1 MKLHCN
7 KCNTTL
13 TTDLYKTTKNK
24 FVTTKEPYG
33 YELEDGSVETYYTY
47 TTHLP
52 KDSFIYVE
60 SLVWNNK
67 GSSES
72 YNKGYFKV
80 IKEPSLYIT
89 NKDSVLHVPVFKEGY
104 GCCDYSMSDYHCPCC
119 NEVIGEMNFDCWQD
133 FKRVEFLKHKTHFEN
148 K

>member
-13 TTDLYKTTKNK
+13 TADLYKTTKNK
-24 FVTTKEPYG
+24 FVTTKEPFE
-33 YELEDGSVETYYTY
+33 YELEDGSIETDYTY
-47 TTHLP
+47 TTRPP
-52 KDSFIYVE
+52 KDSFIHVG

-80 IKEPSLYIT
+80 IKEPSIYIT

-104 GCCDYSMSDYHCPCC
+104 GCCDYSMSDYYCPYC

-133 FKRVEFLKHKTHFEN
+133 FKRIEFLKHKTHFEN
-148 K
+148 N

>member
-24 FVTTKEPYG
+24 FVTTKELFEYK
-33 YELEDGSVETYYTY
+33 LEDGSIETDYTY
-47 TTHLP
+47 TTRLP
-52 KDSFIYVE
+52 KDSFIHVG

-67 GSSES
+67 GNSES

-89 NKDSVLHVPVFKEGY
+89 NKDSVLHIPTFKEGY

>member
-1 MKLHCN
+1 MRLHCN

-24 FVTTKEPYG
+24 FVTTKEPYE
-33 YELEDGSVETYYTY
+33 YELEDGSIETDYTD
-47 TTHLP
+47 TTRLP
-52 KDSFIYVE
+52 KDSFICVE
-60 SLVWNNK
+60 SSVWNNK

-80 IKEPSLYIT
+80 IKDPSLYIT
-89 NKDSVLHVPVFKEGY
+89 NKDSVLYIPAFKDGY
-104 GCCDYSMSDYHCPCC
+104 GCCDYSHTDYRCPYC

-133 FKRVEFLKHKTHFEN
+133 FKRIEFLKHKTHFEN
-148 K
+148 

>member
-33 YELEDGSVETYYTY
+33 YELEDDSVETYYTY

-72 YNKGYFKV
+72 YNKGYFRV

-104 GCCDYSMSDYHCPCC
+104 GCCDYSMSNYHCPCC